1 MPISA
6 LLFALSCASTP
17 IDSRPESVASE
28 LADVVGVSV
37 SESGDSST
45 FSVMLLSPDTG
56 CSQYADWWEVLTL
69 DGALVSRR
77 VLGHSHVDEQPFT
90 RSGSLM
96 VDPGQELWVRA
107 HMNPGGY
114 GGQAMRGSVAGG
126 FVAAELDASF
136 AAELASEQPLPDGC
150 AF

>member
-126 FVAAELDASF
+126 FVAAELEASF
-136 AAELASEQPLPDGC
+136 ATEVAGEQPLPDGC

>member
-1 MPISA
+1 MA
-6 LLFALSCASTP
+6 G
-17 IDSRPESVASE
+17 V
-28 LADVVGVSV
+28 LADVVEVSV
-37 SESGDSST
+37 TGGDDSST
-45 FSVMLLSPDTG
+45 FSVSILSPDTG
-56 CSQYADWWEVLTL
+56 CGQYADWWEVLSL

-90 RSGSLM
+90 RSGSVE
-96 VDPGQELWVRA
+96 VDPDQELWVRA
-107 HMNPGGY
+107 HLNPGGY

-136 AAELASEQPLPDGC
+136 AAEVASEQPLPDGC